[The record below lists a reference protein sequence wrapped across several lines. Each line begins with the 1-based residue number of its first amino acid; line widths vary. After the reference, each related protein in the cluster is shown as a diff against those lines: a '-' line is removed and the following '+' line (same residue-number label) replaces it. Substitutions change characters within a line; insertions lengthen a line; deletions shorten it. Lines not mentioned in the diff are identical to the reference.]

1 MRFFFH
7 LLARDSE
14 PELEPEPQS
23 RPFLPEPEPPKYS
36 LLRISSFRLILSF
49 IPVFILLSPVEI
61 LLSIYLNICL
71 SLYLYFLQFIM
82 TEKQKLS
89 SKKTAIYVWKFL
101 FTFQFFKFSRFFLI
115 LQYKS
120 TAFFITIHFIKPFE
134 ENGQISNNFSWL
146 FSFEWLLTS
155 TLFSQEFN

>member
-1 MRFFFH
+1 MRFTVLYFVGCKYSQIFVKLIYIPRRAKICLMIFAARKYYEIFFH

-89 SKKTAIYVWKFL
+89 SKKTAIYV
-101 FTFQFFKFSRFFLI
+101 
-115 LQYKS
+115 
-120 TAFFITIHFIKPFE
+120 
-134 ENGQISNNFSWL
+134 
-146 FSFEWLLTS
+146 
-155 TLFSQEFN
+155 